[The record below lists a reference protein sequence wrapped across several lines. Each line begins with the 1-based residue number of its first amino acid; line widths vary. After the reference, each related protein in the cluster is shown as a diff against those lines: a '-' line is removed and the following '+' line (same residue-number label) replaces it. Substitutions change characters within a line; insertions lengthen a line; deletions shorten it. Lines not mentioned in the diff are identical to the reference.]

1 MSYKADWHDDL
12 DLAQFHYA
20 GDSKNRLLLLRQ
32 PSLSVESFNPVNKD
46 EGNIDYGYDDCD
58 LMVAFAIQAGWTAE
72 AYRDCKNQWLVLRPR
87 KKRERFSL
95 GYPMMNPL
103 PVPHPA
109 EVAVVIHTR
118 IEGEKPPRTG
128 AVPPTRATVEYLVKM
143 LK

>member
-12 DLAQFHYA
+12 DLAQLHYA

-72 AYRDCKNQWLVLRPR
+72 AYRACKIQWLVLDEADEMLNMGFKEELDKILTNTPEQ
-87 KKRERFSL
+87 KQTLLFS
-95 GYPMMNPL
+95 
-103 PVPHPA
+103 
-109 EVAVVIHTR
+109 
-118 IEGEKPPRTG
+118 
-128 AVPPTRATVEYLVKM
+128 ATFPKDV
-143 LK
+143 